1 MRRDQKS
8 FKLPFMVL
16 ILEFIKSAYPV
27 GGSKWSKMAK
37 NAFGIEPS
45 VILICCE

>member
-27 GGSKWSKMAK
+27 WGSKWPKMHLAL
-37 NAFGIEPS
+37 NQVLF
-45 VILICCE
+45 